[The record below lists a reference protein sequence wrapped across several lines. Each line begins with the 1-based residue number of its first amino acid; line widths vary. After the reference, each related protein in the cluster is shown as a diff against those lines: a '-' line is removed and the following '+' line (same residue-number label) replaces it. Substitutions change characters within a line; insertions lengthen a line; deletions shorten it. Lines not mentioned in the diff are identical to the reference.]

1 MTKDR
6 RLDGARQLAAAVL
19 HRAYMDLQTKTYR
32 HSALYFITS
41 PRARRWF
48 RWWCELAG
56 VDPDEA
62 LRRFRHSA
70 ERRDTA

>member
-1 MTKDR
+1 MTKDQ

-19 HRAYMDLQTKTYR
+19 HRAYMDLQTRTYR
-32 HSALYFITS
+32 HSAMYFITS
-41 PRARRWF
+41 PRARRFF

-56 VDPDEA
+56 VDADEA
-62 LRRFRHSA
+62 LRRFRRAA